1 MTYPFERGIQLAK
14 NNKNNKKIESIQK
27 KLENGE
33 LTKNEDALFINN
45 PDYFL
50 TFSDLEI
57 SDGIDIIE
65 NIMVLS
71 NNYISF
77 NRQNE
82 TEPLTDV
89 ELMEITEEYKENN
102 SIEGGYICQSFDK
115 IDFIV
120 NSYNDITVI
129 TVISNDL
136 EIHDFY
142 NDLKVVNSWKGFS
155 NAKLNLGQII
165 LLNHAFSPKLLIQLY
180 KVATK
185 QKAKFF
191 ESLHLPAHINYISNN
206 EDFLVIASNL
216 PEETLD
222 QDYIMEIGLDITNME
237 YEDDEID
244 LNEFIER
251 IEDAV
256 VISCEDA
263 LKKINLSAGILDYL
277 VSEGIQIG
285 DMIEVGMSL
294 LENVEETDEL
304 KDKLEKQLLK
314 SISDKNI
321 TALLMGAI
329 RMEEDFKKGRV
340 REINLSEKLI
350 HFYPDELIGATI
362 ANQIAGTK
370 GLLNFRRYSENKPGI
385 LYGLGP
391 ILSNAFAGLIAACM
405 TKILEE

>member
-1 MTYPFERGIQLAK
+1 MAK
-14 NNKNNKKIESIQK
+14 KNKNIKEIKSIK
-27 KLENGE
+27 SKLANGE
-33 LTKNEDALFINN
+33 LIKNEDALYINN

-50 TFSDLEI
+50 TFSDLEV

-71 NNYISF
+71 DDYISF
-77 NRQNE
+77 NRENE
-82 TEPLTDV
+82 DDALTDV
-89 ELMEITEEYKENN
+89 ELMEITEEYKEEKA
-102 SIEGGYICQSFDK
+102 IEGGYICQSFDK
-115 IDFIV
+115 IDYIT
-120 NSYNDITVI
+120 NTYDDITVI

-136 EIHDFY
+136 EVQDFY
-142 NDLKVVNSWKGFS
+142 NELKVVNSWKGFS

-165 LLNHAFSPKLLIQLY
+165 LLDHAFSPKLLIQLY
-180 KVATK
+180 KIATK

-191 ESLHLPAHINYISNN
+191 ESLHLPSHINNISNN
-206 EDFLVIASNL
+206 EDFLVIGSNL

-244 LNEFIER
+244 LDEFIER

-256 VISCEDA
+256 IISCEDA
-263 LKKINLSAGILDYL
+263 LEKINLNTGILDYL

-285 DMIEVGMSL
+285 ELIEVGMSL
-294 LENVEETDEL
+294 LENMEPTDEL
-304 KDKLEKQLLK
+304 KDKLEKQLLE
-314 SISDKNI
+314 SISDRNI
-321 TALLMGAI
+321 NALIIGAI

-340 REINLSEKLI
+340 REINLNEKLV
-350 HFYPDELIGATI
+350 HFYPDALIGATI

-370 GLLNFRRYSENKPGI
+370 GVLNFRRYSENKPGI

-391 ILSNAFAGLIAACM
+391 ILSNAFAGLIGGCM
-405 TKILEE
+405 TKILE

>member
-1 MTYPFERGIQLAK
+1 MAK
-14 NNKNNKKIESIQK
+14 KNKNIKEIKSIKNKLI
-27 KLENGE
+27 NCE
-33 LTKNEDALFINN
+33 LIKNEDALYINN

-71 NNYISF
+71 ENYISF
-77 NRQNE
+77 NRKNDE
-82 TEPLTDV
+82 ALSDV
-89 ELMEITEEYKENN
+89 ELMEITEEYKEKN
-102 SIEGGYICQSFDK
+102 SIEGGYISQSFDK
-115 IDFIV
+115 IDYII
-120 NSYNDITVI
+120 NSYDDITVI

-136 EIHDFY
+136 QIQEFY
-142 NDLKVVNSWKGFS
+142 NDLKVLNSWKGFE
-155 NAKLNLGQII
+155 NAKVDFGQII
-165 LLNHAFSPKLLIQLY
+165 ILNHAFSPKLLIQLY
-180 KVATK
+180 KIATK

-191 ESLHLPAHINYISNN
+191 ESLHLPIHINNILNN
-206 EDFLVIASNL
+206 KDFLVVASNL

-222 QDYIMEIGLDITNME
+222 QEYIMEIGLDITNME
-237 YEDDEID
+237 YEDDDINLD
-244 LNEFIER
+244 EFIQR

-263 LKKINLSAGILDYL
+263 LEKIDLNTGILDYL

-285 DMIEVGMSL
+285 DLIEVGMSL
-294 LENVEETDEL
+294 LENMGPTDEL

-314 SISDKNI
+314 SISDRNI
-321 TALLMGAI
+321 NALLIAAI
-329 RMEEDFKKGRV
+329 RIEEDFQKGRV
-340 REINLSEKLI
+340 REINLNEKLI

-370 GLLNFRRYSENKPGI
+370 ALLNFKRYSKEKPGI

-391 ILSNAFAGLIAACM
+391 ILSNTFAGLIAGCM

>member
-1 MTYPFERGIQLAK
+1 MSK
-14 NNKNNKKIESIQK
+14 KNKNPKGIGSIQN
-27 KLENGE
+27 KLVNGE
-33 LTKNEDALFINN
+33 LIKNEDSLYINN
-45 PDYFL
+45 PNYLL

-71 NNYISF
+71 NDYINF
-77 NRQNE
+77 NRINE
-82 TEPLTDV
+82 EDELTDI
-89 ELMEITEEYKENN
+89 ELMEITEDYKEKNE
-102 SIEGGYICQSFDK
+102 IEGGYICQSFDK
-115 IDFIV
+115 IEYLI
-120 NSYNDITVI
+120 NSYDDITVI

-136 EIHDFY
+136 EVQDFHD
-142 NDLKVVNSWKGFS
+142 DLKVVNSWKGFE
-155 NAKLNLGQII
+155 NAKLNFGQII

-180 KVATK
+180 KIATK

-191 ESLHLPAHINYISNN
+191 ESLHLPAHINHILNN

-237 YEDDEID
+237 YEDEDID
-244 LNEFIER
+244 LNEFTQR

-263 LKKINLSAGILDYL
+263 LEKINLNMGILDYL
-277 VSEGIQIG
+277 VSEGILIG
-285 DMIEVGMSL
+285 DMVEVGMSL
-294 LENVEETDEL
+294 LENMEPTEEL
-304 KDKLEKQLLK
+304 KDNLKKQLLK
-314 SISDKNI
+314 SMSDKNI
-321 TALLMGAI
+321 NALIMGAI
-329 RMEEDFKKGRV
+329 RMEEDFQKGRV
-340 REINLSEKLI
+340 REINLNEKPI
-350 HFYPDELIGATI
+350 HFYPDELIGASI

-370 GLLNFRRYSENKPGI
+370 ALLNFRRYSKNKPGI

-391 ILSNAFAGLIAACM
+391 ILSNTFAGLIAGSM

>member
-1 MTYPFERGIQLAK
+1 MAK
-14 NNKNNKKIESIQK
+14 KNKNIKEIKSIK
-27 KLENGE
+27 SKLANGE
-33 LTKNEDALFINN
+33 LIKNEDALYINN

-50 TFSDLEI
+50 TFSDLEV

-71 NNYISF
+71 DDYISF
-77 NRQNE
+77 NRENE
-82 TEPLTDV
+82 DDALTDV
-89 ELMEITEEYKENN
+89 ELMEITEEYKEEKA
-102 SIEGGYICQSFDK
+102 IEGGYICQSFDK
-115 IDFIV
+115 IDYII
-120 NSYNDITVI
+120 NNNDDITVI

-136 EIHDFY
+136 EVQDFY
-142 NDLKVVNSWKGFS
+142 NELKVVNSWKGFS

-165 LLNHAFSPKLLIQLY
+165 LLDHAFSPKLLIQLY
-180 KVATK
+180 KIATK

-191 ESLHLPAHINYISNN
+191 ESLHLPSHINNISNN
-206 EDFLVIASNL
+206 EDFLVIGSNL

-244 LNEFIER
+244 LDEFIER

-256 VISCEDA
+256 IISCEDA
-263 LKKINLSAGILDYL
+263 LEKINLNTGILDYL

-285 DMIEVGMSL
+285 ELIEVGMSL
-294 LENVEETDEL
+294 LENMEPTDEL
-304 KDKLEKQLLK
+304 KDKLEKQLLE
-314 SISDKNI
+314 SISDRNI
-321 TALLMGAI
+321 NALIIGAI

-340 REINLSEKLI
+340 REINLNEKLV
-350 HFYPDELIGATI
+350 HFYPDALIGATI

-370 GLLNFRRYSENKPGI
+370 GVLNFRRYSENKPGI

-391 ILSNAFAGLIAACM
+391 ILSNAFAGLIGGCM
-405 TKILEE
+405 TKILE

>member
-1 MTYPFERGIQLAK
+1 MSK
-14 NNKNNKKIESIQK
+14 KSKSKKNNKKIQSIK
-27 KLENGE
+27 NKLANGE
-33 LTKNEDALFINN
+33 LIKNEDALYINN

-71 NNYISF
+71 DNYISF
-77 NRQNE
+77 NRENE
-82 TEPLTDV
+82 DEPLNDV

-102 SIEGGYICQSFDK
+102 DIDGGYIAQSFDK
-115 IDFIV
+115 IDFIS
-120 NSYNDITVI
+120 NTYEDITVI

-136 EIHDFY
+136 EVQDFY
-142 NDLKVVNSWKGFS
+142 NDLKVLNSWKGFE
-155 NAKLNLGQII
+155 NAKVDFGQII

-191 ESLHLPAHINYISNN
+191 ESLHLPAHINHILN
-206 EDFLVIASNL
+206 
-216 PEETLD
+216 
-222 QDYIMEIGLDITNME
+222 NME
-237 YEDDEID
+237 YEDDDID
-244 LNEFIER
+244 LDEFIER

-263 LKKINLSAGILDYL
+263 LEKINLNIGILDYL
-277 VSEGIQIG
+277 VSKGIQIG

-294 LENVEETDEL
+294 LENIEESEEL
-304 KDKLEKQLLK
+304 KERFEKQLLK
-314 SISDKNI
+314 SISDNNI
-321 TALLMGAI
+321 NALLISAI
-329 RMEEDFKKGRV
+329 GLEEDLQKGRV
-340 REINLSEKLI
+340 REINLNEKLV

-370 GLLNFRRYSENKPGI
+370 ALLNFRRYSKEKPGI

-391 ILSNAFAGLIAACM
+391 ILSNTFAGLIAGCM

>member
-1 MTYPFERGIQLAK
+1 MAK
-14 NNKNNKKIESIQK
+14 KNKNIKEIKSIK
-27 KLENGE
+27 SKLANGE
-33 LTKNEDALFINN
+33 LIKNEDALYINN

-50 TFSDLEI
+50 TFSDLEV

-71 NNYISF
+71 DDYISF
-77 NRQNE
+77 HRENE
-82 TEPLTDV
+82 DDALTDV
-89 ELMEITEEYKENN
+89 ELMEITEEYKEEKA
-102 SIEGGYICQSFDK
+102 IEGGYICQSFDK
-115 IDFIV
+115 IDYIT
-120 NSYNDITVI
+120 NTYDDITVI

-136 EIHDFY
+136 EVQDFY
-142 NDLKVVNSWKGFS
+142 NELKVVNSWKGFS

-165 LLNHAFSPKLLIQLY
+165 LLDHAFSPKLLIQLY
-180 KVATK
+180 KIATK

-191 ESLHLPAHINYISNN
+191 ESLHLPSHINNISNN
-206 EDFLVIASNL
+206 EDFLVIGTNL

-244 LNEFIER
+244 LDEFIER

-256 VISCEDA
+256 IISCEDA
-263 LKKINLSAGILDYL
+263 LEKINLNTGILDYL

-285 DMIEVGMSL
+285 ELIEVGMSL
-294 LENVEETDEL
+294 LENMEPTDEL
-304 KDKLEKQLLK
+304 KDKLEKQLLE
-314 SISDKNI
+314 SISDRNI
-321 TALLMGAI
+321 NALIIGAI

-340 REINLSEKLI
+340 REINLNEKLV
-350 HFYPDELIGATI
+350 HFYPDALIGATI

-370 GLLNFRRYSENKPGI
+370 GVLNFRRYSENKPGV

-391 ILSNAFAGLIAACM
+391 ILSNAFAGLIGGCM
-405 TKILEE
+405 TKILE

>member
-1 MTYPFERGIQLAK
+1 MSKKNK
-14 NNKNNKKIESIQK
+14 NNKNIKEIESIK
-27 KLENGE
+27 NKLVNGE
-33 LTKNEDALFINN
+33 LIKNEDALYINN

-71 NNYISF
+71 DNYISF
-77 NRQNE
+77 NRENE
-82 TEPLTDV
+82 DEPLNDV
-89 ELMEITEEYKENN
+89 ELMEITEEYKEKND
-102 SIEGGYICQSFDK
+102 IDGGYIAQSFDK
-115 IDFIV
+115 IDFIT
-120 NSYNDITVI
+120 NDYDDITVI

-136 EIHDFY
+136 EVQEFY

-155 NAKLNLGQII
+155 HAKIDFGQII
-165 LLNHAFSPKLLIQLY
+165 ILNHAFSPKLLIQLY

-191 ESLHLPAHINYISNN
+191 ESLHLPLHINNILNN
-206 EDFLVIASNL
+206 NDFLAIASNL

-244 LNEFIER
+244 LDEFIER

-263 LKKINLSAGILDYL
+263 LKKIKLDIGILDYL
-277 VSEGIQIG
+277 VSEGILIG
-285 DMIEVGMSL
+285 DLIEAGMSL
-294 LENVEETDEL
+294 LENIEETDEL
-304 KDKLEKQLLK
+304 KESLEKQLLK

-321 TALLMGAI
+321 TALLIASIG
-329 RMEEDFKKGRV
+329 MEEDFKKGRV
-340 REINLSEKLI
+340 REINLNEKLI
-350 HFYPDELIGATI
+350 HFYPDELIGAAI

-370 GLLNFRRYSENKPGI
+370 ALLNFRRYSKEKPGV

-391 ILSNAFAGLIAACM
+391 ILSNTFAGLIAGCM

>member
-1 MTYPFERGIQLAK
+1 MAK
-14 NNKNNKKIESIQK
+14 KNKNIKEIKSIK
-27 KLENGE
+27 SKLVNGE
-33 LTKNEDALFINN
+33 LIKNEDALYINN

-71 NNYISF
+71 DNYISF
-77 NRQNE
+77 NRENE
-82 TEPLTDV
+82 GTLTDV
-89 ELMEITEEYKENN
+89 ELMEITEEYKEKNA
-102 SIEGGYICQSFDK
+102 IEGGYISQSFDK
-115 IDFIV
+115 IDYII
-120 NSYNDITVI
+120 NSYDDITVI

-136 EIHDFY
+136 QIQEFY
-142 NDLKVVNSWKGFS
+142 NDLKVLNSWKGFE
-155 NAKLNLGQII
+155 NAKVDFGQII
-165 LLNHAFSPKLLIQLY
+165 ILNHAFSPKLLIQLY
-180 KVATK
+180 KIATK

-191 ESLHLPAHINYISNN
+191 ESLHLPIHINNILNN
-206 EDFLVIASNL
+206 KDFLVVASNL

-222 QDYIMEIGLDITNME
+222 QEYIMEIGLDITNME
-237 YEDDEID
+237 YEDDDINLD
-244 LNEFIER
+244 EFIQR

-263 LKKINLSAGILDYL
+263 LEKIDLNTGILDYL

-285 DMIEVGMSL
+285 DLIEVGMSL
-294 LENVEETDEL
+294 LENMGPTDEL
-304 KDKLEKQLLK
+304 KEKIEKQLLK
-314 SISDKNI
+314 SISDRNI
-321 TALLMGAI
+321 NALLIAAI
-329 RMEEDFKKGRV
+329 RIEEDFQKGRV
-340 REINLSEKLI
+340 REINLNEKLI

-370 GLLNFRRYSENKPGI
+370 ALLNFKRYSKEKPGI

-391 ILSNAFAGLIAACM
+391 ILSNTFAGLIAGCM

>member
-1 MTYPFERGIQLAK
+1 MSKKTK
-14 NNKNNKKIESIQK
+14 NNKNIKEIESIK
-27 KLENGE
+27 RKLVNGE
-33 LTKNEDALFINN
+33 LIKNEDALYINN

-71 NNYISF
+71 DDYISF
-77 NRQNE
+77 NRENDE
-82 TEPLTDV
+82 EPLNDV
-89 ELMEITEEYKENN
+89 ELMEIAEEYKEKND
-102 SIEGGYICQSFDK
+102 IDGGYICQSFDK
-115 IDFIV
+115 MDYIINTYD
-120 NSYNDITVI
+120 DITVI
-129 TVISNDL
+129 TAISNDL
-136 EIHDFY
+136 EVQEFY

-155 NAKLNLGQII
+155 NAKVDFGQII
-165 LLNHAFSPKLLIQLY
+165 ILNHAFSPKLLIQLY

-191 ESLHLPAHINYISNN
+191 ESLHLPIHINNILNN
-206 EDFLVIASNL
+206 NDFLVVASNL

-222 QDYIMEIGLDITNME
+222 QDYIMDIGLDITNME

-244 LNEFIER
+244 LYEFIER

-263 LKKINLSAGILDYL
+263 MEKINLNIGILDYL

-285 DMIEVGMSL
+285 ELIEVGMSL
-294 LENVEETDEL
+294 LENIETTDEL
-304 KDKLEKQLLK
+304 KERLEKQLLK
-314 SISDKNI
+314 SISDRNI
-321 TALLMGAI
+321 NALLISAI
-329 RMEEDFKKGRV
+329 RLEEDLQKGRV
-340 REINLSEKLI
+340 REINLNEKLI
-350 HFYPDELIGATI
+350 HFYPDELIGAAI

-370 GLLNFRRYSENKPGI
+370 ALLNFRRYSKEKPGI

-391 ILSNAFAGLIAACM
+391 ILSNAFAGLIAGCM

>member
-1 MTYPFERGIQLAK
+1 MSK
-14 NNKNNKKIESIQK
+14 KNKNPKGIGSIQN
-27 KLENGE
+27 KLVNGE
-33 LTKNEDALFINN
+33 LIKNEDSLYINN
-45 PDYFL
+45 PNYLL

-71 NNYISF
+71 NDYINF
-77 NRQNE
+77 NRINE
-82 TEPLTDV
+82 EDELTDI
-89 ELMEITEEYKENN
+89 ELMEITEDYKEKNE
-102 SIEGGYICQSFDK
+102 IEGGYICQSFDK
-115 IDFIV
+115 IEYLI
-120 NSYNDITVI
+120 NSYDDITVI

-136 EIHDFY
+136 EVQDFHD
-142 NDLKVVNSWKGFS
+142 DLKVVNSWKGFE
-155 NAKLNLGQII
+155 NAKLNFGQVI

-180 KVATK
+180 KIATK

-191 ESLHLPAHINYISNN
+191 ESLHLPAHINHILNN

-237 YEDDEID
+237 YEDEDID
-244 LNEFIER
+244 LNEFTQR

-263 LKKINLSAGILDYL
+263 LEKINLNMGILDYL
-277 VSEGIQIG
+277 VSEGILIG
-285 DMIEVGMSL
+285 DMVEVGMSL
-294 LENVEETDEL
+294 LENMEPTEEL
-304 KDKLEKQLLK
+304 KDNLKKQLLK
-314 SISDKNI
+314 SMSDKNI
-321 TALLMGAI
+321 NALIMGAI
-329 RMEEDFKKGRV
+329 RMEEDFQKGRV
-340 REINLSEKLI
+340 REINLNEKPI
-350 HFYPDELIGATI
+350 HFYPDELIGASI

-370 GLLNFRRYSENKPGI
+370 ALLNFRRYSKNKPGI

-391 ILSNAFAGLIAACM
+391 VLSNTFAGLIAGSM

>member
-1 MTYPFERGIQLAK
+1 MSKKTK
-14 NNKNNKKIESIQK
+14 NNKNIKGMESIK
-27 KLENGE
+27 NKLVNGE
-33 LTKNEDALFINN
+33 LIKNEDALYINN

-71 NNYISF
+71 DDYISF
-77 NRQNE
+77 NRENDE
-82 TEPLTDV
+82 EPLNDV
-89 ELMEITEEYKENN
+89 ELMEITEEYKEKNG
-102 SIEGGYICQSFDK
+102 IDGGYIAQSLDK
-115 IDFIV
+115 IDYII
-120 NSYNDITVI
+120 NTYDDITVI

-136 EIHDFY
+136 EVQEFY

-155 NAKLNLGQII
+155 NAKVDFGQII
-165 LLNHAFSPKLLIQLY
+165 ILNHAFSPKLLIQLY

-191 ESLHLPAHINYISNN
+191 ESLQLPIHINNILNN
-206 EDFLVIASNL
+206 NDFLVIASNL
-216 PEETLD
+216 PEETFD

-244 LNEFIER
+244 LDEFIER

-263 LKKINLSAGILDYL
+263 LEKINLNIGILDYL
-277 VSEGIQIG
+277 VSKGILIG
-285 DMIEVGMSL
+285 EMIEVGMSL
-294 LENVEETDEL
+294 LENIEATDEL

-314 SISDKNI
+314 SVSDRNI
-321 TALLMGAI
+321 NALLISAI
-329 RMEEDFKKGRV
+329 RLEEDLQKGRV
-340 REINLSEKLI
+340 REINLNEKLI
-350 HFYPDELIGATI
+350 HFYPDELIGAAI

-370 GLLNFRRYSENKPGI
+370 AVLNFRRYSKEKPGI

-391 ILSNAFAGLIAACM
+391 ILSNAFAGLIAGCM

>member
-1 MTYPFERGIQLAK
+1 MSKKTK
-14 NNKNNKKIESIQK
+14 NNKNIKEIESIK
-27 KLENGE
+27 SKLVNGE
-33 LTKNEDALFINN
+33 LIKNEDALYINN

-65 NIMVLS
+65 NIMIIS
-71 NNYISF
+71 DNYISF
-77 NRQNE
+77 NRENDD
-82 TEPLTDV
+82 EPLNDV
-89 ELMEITEEYKENN
+89 ELMEITEEYKEKND
-102 SIEGGYICQSFDK
+102 IDGGYICQSFDK
-115 IDFIV
+115 MDYIINTYD
-120 NSYNDITVI
+120 DITVI
-129 TVISNDL
+129 TAISNDL
-136 EIHDFY
+136 EVQEFY

-155 NAKLNLGQII
+155 NAKIDFGHII
-165 LLNHAFSPKLLIQLY
+165 ILNHAFSPKLLIQLY

-191 ESLHLPAHINYISNN
+191 ESLHLPIHINNILNN
-206 EDFLVIASNL
+206 KDFLVIASNL

-222 QDYIMEIGLDITNME
+222 QDYIMDIGLDITNME

-244 LNEFIER
+244 LDEFIER

-263 LKKINLSAGILDYL
+263 LEKINLNIGILDYL
-277 VSEGIQIG
+277 VSEGILIG
-285 DMIEVGMSL
+285 DLIEAGMSL
-294 LENVEETDEL
+294 LENMEPTDEL

-314 SISDKNI
+314 SISDTNI
-321 TALLMGAI
+321 NALLISAI
-329 RMEEDFKKGRV
+329 RLEEDLQKGRV
-340 REINLSEKLI
+340 REINLNEKLI
-350 HFYPDELIGATI
+350 HFYPDELIGAAI

-370 GLLNFRRYSENKPGI
+370 AVLNFRRYSKEKPGI

-391 ILSNAFAGLIAACM
+391 ILSNAFAGLIAGCM

>member
-1 MTYPFERGIQLAK
+1 MAK
-14 NNKNNKKIESIQK
+14 KNKNIKEIKSIK
-27 KLENGE
+27 SKLANGE
-33 LTKNEDALFINN
+33 LIKNEDALYINN

-50 TFSDLEI
+50 TFSDLEV

-71 NNYISF
+71 DDYISF
-77 NRQNE
+77 NRENE
-82 TEPLTDV
+82 DESLTDV
-89 ELMEITEEYKENN
+89 ELMEITEEYKEEK

-115 IDFIV
+115 IDYIT
-120 NSYNDITVI
+120 NTYDDITVI

-136 EIHDFY
+136 EVQDFY
-142 NDLKVVNSWKGFS
+142 NELKVVNSWKGFS

-165 LLNHAFSPKLLIQLY
+165 LLDHAFSPKLLIQLY
-180 KVATK
+180 KIATK

-191 ESLHLPAHINYISNN
+191 ESLHLPAHINNITNN
-206 EDFLVIASNL
+206 EDFLVIGSNL

-244 LNEFIER
+244 LEEFIER

-256 VISCEDA
+256 IISCEDA
-263 LKKINLSAGILDYL
+263 LEKINLNTGILDYL

-285 DMIEVGMSL
+285 ELIEVGMSL
-294 LENVEETDEL
+294 LENMEPTDEL
-304 KDKLEKQLLK
+304 KEKLEKQLLE
-314 SISDKNI
+314 SISDRNI
-321 TALLMGAI
+321 NALIFGAI
-329 RMEEDFKKGRV
+329 RMEEDFKKGRI
-340 REINLSEKLI
+340 REINLNEKLV
-350 HFYPDELIGATI
+350 HFYPDALIGATI

-370 GLLNFRRYSENKPGI
+370 GVLNFRRYSENKPGI

-391 ILSNAFAGLIAACM
+391 ILSNAFAGLIGGCM
-405 TKILEE
+405 TKILE

>member
-1 MTYPFERGIQLAK
+1 M
-14 NNKNNKKIESIQK
+14 
-27 KLENGE
+27 
-33 LTKNEDALFINN
+33 
-45 PDYFL
+45 
-50 TFSDLEI
+50 EI

-71 NNYISF
+71 NNYIDF
-77 NRQNE
+77 NRASEDE
-82 TEPLTDV
+82 TLTDV
-89 ELMEITEEYKENN
+89 ELMEITEEYKEKND
-102 SIEGGYICQSFDK
+102 IDGGYICQSFDK
-115 IDFIV
+115 ISHII
-120 NSYNDITVI
+120 NSYDDITVI

-136 EIHDFY
+136 EVQDFY
-142 NDLKVVNSWKGFS
+142 NGLKVVNSWKGFD
-155 NAKLNLGQII
+155 NAKIDFGHII

-180 KVATK
+180 KIATK

-191 ESLHLPAHINYISNN
+191 ESLHLPIHINNILNN
-206 EDFLVIASNL
+206 KDFLVIASNL

-244 LNEFIER
+244 LDEFIQR

-256 VISCEDA
+256 TISSEDA
-263 LKKINLSAGILDYL
+263 LEKIGLNVGILDYL
-277 VSEGIQIG
+277 VSKGILIG
-285 DMIEVGMSL
+285 DLIEVGISL
-294 LENVEETDEL
+294 LENMEATDEL

-314 SISDKNI
+314 SMKDKNI
-321 TALLMGAI
+321 NALLIGAI
-329 RMEEDFKKGRV
+329 RMEEDFRKGRV
-340 REINLSEKLI
+340 REINLNEKLI

-370 GLLNFRRYSENKPGI
+370 AVLNFRRYSKEKPGI

-391 ILSNAFAGLIAACM
+391 ILSNTFAGLIAGSM

>member
-1 MTYPFERGIQLAK
+1 MSK
-14 NNKNNKKIESIQK
+14 KNKNPKGIESIQN
-27 KLENGE
+27 KLVNGE
-33 LTKNEDALFINN
+33 LIKNEDSLYINN
-45 PDYFL
+45 PDYLL

-71 NNYISF
+71 NDYINF
-77 NRQNE
+77 NRINE
-82 TEPLTDV
+82 EDELTDI
-89 ELMEITEEYKENN
+89 ELMEITEDYKEKNE
-102 SIEGGYICQSFDK
+102 IEGGYICQSFDK
-115 IDFIV
+115 IEYLI
-120 NSYNDITVI
+120 NSYDDITVI

-136 EIHDFY
+136 EVQDFHD
-142 NDLKVVNSWKGFS
+142 DLKVVNSWKGFE
-155 NAKLNLGQII
+155 NAKLNFGQII

-180 KVATK
+180 KIATK

-191 ESLHLPAHINYISNN
+191 ESLHLPAHINHILNN

-244 LNEFIER
+244 LNEFTQR

-263 LKKINLSAGILDYL
+263 LEEINLNMGILDYL
-277 VSEGIQIG
+277 VSEGILIG
-285 DMIEVGMSL
+285 DMVEVGMSL
-294 LENVEETDEL
+294 LENMEPTEEL
-304 KDKLEKQLLK
+304 KDNLKKQLLK
-314 SISDKNI
+314 SMSDKNI
-321 TALLMGAI
+321 NALIMGAI
-329 RMEEDFKKGRV
+329 RMEEDFQKGRV
-340 REINLSEKLI
+340 REINLNEKPI
-350 HFYPDELIGATI
+350 HFYPDELIGASI

-370 GLLNFRRYSENKPGI
+370 ALLNFRRYSKNKPGI

-391 ILSNAFAGLIAACM
+391 ILSNIFAGLIAGSM

>member
-1 MTYPFERGIQLAK
+1 MSK
-14 NNKNNKKIESIQK
+14 KNKNPKGIESIQN
-27 KLENGE
+27 KLVNGE
-33 LTKNEDALFINN
+33 LIKNEDSLYINN
-45 PDYFL
+45 PDYLL

-71 NNYISF
+71 NDYINF
-77 NRQNE
+77 NRINE
-82 TEPLTDV
+82 EDELTDI
-89 ELMEITEEYKENN
+89 ELMEITEDYKEKNE
-102 SIEGGYICQSFDK
+102 IEGGYICQSFDK
-115 IDFIV
+115 IEYLI
-120 NSYNDITVI
+120 NSYDDITVI

-136 EIHDFY
+136 EVQDFHD
-142 NDLKVVNSWKGFS
+142 DLKVVNSWKGFE
-155 NAKLNLGQII
+155 NAKLNFGQII

-180 KVATK
+180 KIATK

-191 ESLHLPAHINYISNN
+191 ESLHLPAHINHILNN

-237 YEDDEID
+237 YEDEDID
-244 LNEFIER
+244 LNEFTQR

-263 LKKINLSAGILDYL
+263 LEEINLNMGILDYL
-277 VSEGIQIG
+277 VSEGILIG
-285 DMIEVGMSL
+285 DMVEVGMSL
-294 LENVEETDEL
+294 LENMEPTEEL
-304 KDKLEKQLLK
+304 KDNLKKQLLK
-314 SISDKNI
+314 SMSDKNI
-321 TALLMGAI
+321 NALIMGAI
-329 RMEEDFKKGRV
+329 RMEEDFQKGRV
-340 REINLSEKLI
+340 REINLNEKPI
-350 HFYPDELIGATI
+350 HFYPDELIGASI

-370 GLLNFRRYSENKPGI
+370 ALLNFRRYSKNKPGI

-391 ILSNAFAGLIAACM
+391 ILSNTFAGLIAGSM

>member
-1 MTYPFERGIQLAK
+1 MAK
-14 NNKNNKKIESIQK
+14 KNKNFKEIKSIK
-27 KLENGE
+27 SKLVNGE
-33 LTKNEDALFINN
+33 LIKNEDALYINN

-71 NNYISF
+71 DNYISF
-77 NRQNE
+77 NRENE
-82 TEPLTDV
+82 GTLTDV
-89 ELMEITEEYKENN
+89 ESMEITEEYKEKNA
-102 SIEGGYICQSFDK
+102 IEGGYISQSFDK
-115 IDFIV
+115 IDYII
-120 NSYNDITVI
+120 NSYDDITVI

-136 EIHDFY
+136 QIQEFY
-142 NDLKVVNSWKGFS
+142 NDLKVLNSWKGFE
-155 NAKLNLGQII
+155 NAKVDFGQII
-165 LLNHAFSPKLLIQLY
+165 ILNHAFSPKLLIQLY
-180 KVATK
+180 KIATK

-191 ESLHLPAHINYISNN
+191 ESLHLPIHINNILNN
-206 EDFLVIASNL
+206 KDFLVVASNL

-222 QDYIMEIGLDITNME
+222 QEYIMEIGLDITNME
-237 YEDDEID
+237 YEDDDINLD
-244 LNEFIER
+244 EFIQR

-263 LKKINLSAGILDYL
+263 LEKIDLNTGILDYL

-285 DMIEVGMSL
+285 DLIEVGMSL
-294 LENVEETDEL
+294 LENMGPTDEL

-314 SISDKNI
+314 SISDRNI
-321 TALLMGAI
+321 NALLIAAI
-329 RMEEDFKKGRV
+329 RIEEDFQKGRV
-340 REINLSEKLI
+340 REINLNEKLI

-370 GLLNFRRYSENKPGI
+370 ALLNFKRYSKEKPGI

-391 ILSNAFAGLIAACM
+391 ILSNTFAGLIAGCM

>member
-1 MTYPFERGIQLAK
+1 MAK
-14 NNKNNKKIESIQK
+14 KNKNIKEIKSIKNK
-27 KLENGE
+27 LVNGE
-33 LTKNEDALFINN
+33 LIKSEDALYINN

-71 NNYISF
+71 NNYIDF
-77 NRQNE
+77 NRASEDE
-82 TEPLTDV
+82 TLTDV
-89 ELMEITEEYKENN
+89 ELMEITEEYKEKND
-102 SIEGGYICQSFDK
+102 IDGGYICQSFDK
-115 IDFIV
+115 ISHII
-120 NSYNDITVI
+120 NSYDDITVI

-136 EIHDFY
+136 EVQDFY
-142 NDLKVVNSWKGFS
+142 NGLKVVNSWKGFD
-155 NAKLNLGQII
+155 NAKIDFGHII

-180 KVATK
+180 KIATK

-191 ESLHLPAHINYISNN
+191 ESLHLPIHINNILNN
-206 EDFLVIASNL
+206 KDFLVIASNL

-244 LNEFIER
+244 LDEFIQR

-256 VISCEDA
+256 TISSEDA
-263 LKKINLSAGILDYL
+263 LEKIGLNVGILDYL
-277 VSEGIQIG
+277 VSKGILIG
-285 DMIEVGMSL
+285 DLIEVGISL
-294 LENVEETDEL
+294 LENMEATDEL

-314 SISDKNI
+314 SMKDKNI
-321 TALLMGAI
+321 NALLIGAI
-329 RMEEDFKKGRV
+329 RMEEDFRKGRV
-340 REINLSEKLI
+340 REINLNEKLI

-370 GLLNFRRYSENKPGI
+370 AVLNFRRYSKEKPGI

-391 ILSNAFAGLIAACM
+391 ILSNTFAGLIAGCM
-405 TKILEE
+405 TKILEDEN

>member
-1 MTYPFERGIQLAK
+1 MSK
-14 NNKNNKKIESIQK
+14 KNKNPKGIESIQN
-27 KLENGE
+27 KLVNGE
-33 LTKNEDALFINN
+33 LIKNEDSLYINN
-45 PDYFL
+45 PDYLL

-71 NNYISF
+71 NDYINF
-77 NRQNE
+77 NRINE
-82 TEPLTDV
+82 EDELTDI
-89 ELMEITEEYKENN
+89 ELMEITEDYKEKNE
-102 SIEGGYICQSFDK
+102 IEGGYICQSFDK
-115 IDFIV
+115 IEYLI
-120 NSYNDITVI
+120 NSYDDITVI

-136 EIHDFY
+136 EVQDFHD
-142 NDLKVVNSWKGFS
+142 DLKVVNSWKGFE
-155 NAKLNLGQII
+155 NAKLNFGQII

-180 KVATK
+180 KIATK

-191 ESLHLPAHINYISNN
+191 ESLHLPAHINHILNN

-244 LNEFIER
+244 LNEFTQR

-263 LKKINLSAGILDYL
+263 LEKINLNMGILDYL
-277 VSEGIQIG
+277 VSEGILIG
-285 DMIEVGMSL
+285 DMVEVGMSL
-294 LENVEETDEL
+294 LENMEPTEEL
-304 KDKLEKQLLK
+304 KDNLKKQLLK
-314 SISDKNI
+314 SMSDKNI
-321 TALLMGAI
+321 NALIMGAI
-329 RMEEDFKKGRV
+329 RMEEDFQKGRV
-340 REINLSEKLI
+340 REINLNEKPI
-350 HFYPDELIGATI
+350 HFYPDELIGASI

-370 GLLNFRRYSENKPGI
+370 ALLNFRRYSKNKPGI

-391 ILSNAFAGLIAACM
+391 ILSNIFAGLIAGSM

>member
-1 MTYPFERGIQLAK
+1 MAK
-14 NNKNNKKIESIQK
+14 KNKNKKEIAIIQK
-27 KLENGE
+27 E
-33 LTKNEDALFINN
+33 LTNGKLIKNEDALYINN

-65 NIMVLS
+65 NIMILS
-71 NNYISF
+71 NNYISLK
-77 NRQNE
+77 RQYEDE
-82 TEPLTDV
+82 TLTDV
-89 ELMEITEEYKENN
+89 ELMEITEEYKENE

-115 IDFIV
+115 IDYII
-120 NSYNDITVI
+120 NSYDDITVI

-136 EIHDFY
+136 EVQEFY
-142 NDLKVVNSWKGFS
+142 NGLKVVNSWKGFD
-155 NAKLNLGQII
+155 NAKLNFGQII

-180 KVATK
+180 KIATK

-191 ESLHLPAHINYISNN
+191 ESLHFPIHINNILNN
-206 EDFLVIASNL
+206 EDFLVISSNL

-237 YEDDEID
+237 YEDDDVD
-244 LNEFIER
+244 LAEFTQR

-256 VISCEDA
+256 IISCEDA
-263 LKKINLSAGILDYL
+263 LEKINLNIGILDYL
-277 VSEGIQIG
+277 VSEGILIG
-285 DMIEVGMSL
+285 DLIEVGMSL
-294 LENVEETDEL
+294 LENMEPTDEL
-304 KDKLEKQLLK
+304 KKKLETQILK
-314 SISDKNI
+314 SISDRNI
-321 TALLMGAI
+321 NALLIGAI
-329 RMEEDFKKGRV
+329 RMEEDFQKGRV
-340 REINLSEKLI
+340 REIDLKKKLI

-370 GLLNFRRYSENKPGI
+370 AVLNFRRYSKSKPGI

-391 ILSNAFAGLIAACM
+391 ILSNTFAGLIAGSM

>member
-1 MTYPFERGIQLAK
+1 MAK
-14 NNKNNKKIESIQK
+14 KNKNIKEIKSIKNK
-27 KLENGE
+27 LVNGE
-33 LTKNEDALFINN
+33 LIKNEDALYINN

-71 NNYISF
+71 NNYIDF
-77 NRQNE
+77 NRASEDE
-82 TEPLTDV
+82 TLTDV
-89 ELMEITEEYKENN
+89 ELMEITEEYKEKND
-102 SIEGGYICQSFDK
+102 IDGGYICQSFDK
-115 IDFIV
+115 ISHII
-120 NSYNDITVI
+120 NSYDDITVI

-136 EIHDFY
+136 EVQDFY
-142 NDLKVVNSWKGFS
+142 NGLKVVNSWKGFD
-155 NAKLNLGQII
+155 NAKIDFGHII

-180 KVATK
+180 KIATK

-191 ESLHLPAHINYISNN
+191 ESLHLPIHINNILNN
-206 EDFLVIASNL
+206 KDFLVIASNL

-237 YEDDEID
+237 YEDDDID
-244 LNEFIER
+244 LDEFIER

-256 VISCEDA
+256 IIGCEDA
-263 LKKINLSAGILDYL
+263 LEKINLNMGILDYL
-277 VSEGIQIG
+277 VSEGILIG
-285 DMIEVGMSL
+285 DLIEVGMSL
-294 LENVEETDEL
+294 LENAEPTDEL
-304 KDKLEKQLLK
+304 KESLEKQLLK
-314 SISDKNI
+314 SISDRNI
-321 TALLMGAI
+321 NALLMGAI
-329 RMEEDFKKGRV
+329 RMEEDFQKGRV
-340 REINLSEKLI
+340 REINLNEKLI

-370 GLLNFRRYSENKPGI
+370 ALLNFRRYSKEKPGI

-391 ILSNAFAGLIAACM
+391 VLSNTFAGLIAGCM

>member
-1 MTYPFERGIQLAK
+1 MAK
-14 NNKNNKKIESIQK
+14 KNKNKKEIASIKNK
-27 KLENGE
+27 LVNGE
-33 LTKNEDALFINN
+33 LIRNEDALYINN

-65 NIMVLS
+65 NIMILS
-71 NNYISF
+71 NNYINF

-82 TEPLTDV
+82 DDDLTDV

-102 SIEGGYICQSFDK
+102 AIEGGYICQRFDK
-115 IDFIV
+115 EEHII
-120 NSYNDITVI
+120 NSYDDI

-136 EIHDFY
+136 EVQDFY
-142 NDLKVVNSWKGFS
+142 NDLKVVNSWKGFE
-155 NAKLNLGQII
+155 NAKLNFGQII

-180 KVATK
+180 KIATK
-185 QKAKFF
+185 QKARFF
-191 ESLHLPAHINYISNN
+191 ESLHFPIHINNILNN

-237 YEDDEID
+237 YEDDEVD
-244 LNEFIER
+244 LKEFTQR

-263 LKKINLSAGILDYL
+263 LEKINLSIGILDYL
-277 VSEGIQIG
+277 VSEGILIK
-285 DMIEVGMSL
+285 DVIEVGMSL
-294 LENVEETDEL
+294 LEGIEESDEL
-304 KDKLEKQLLK
+304 KEKLEKQLLK
-314 SISDKNI
+314 SVKDKNI
-321 TALLMGAI
+321 NALLIGAI
-329 RMEEDFKKGRV
+329 RMEEDFNKGRV
-340 REINLSEKLI
+340 REINLNEKLV
-350 HFYPDELIGATI
+350 HFYPDQLIGATI

-370 GLLNFRRYSENKPGI
+370 ALLNFRRYSQSKPGI

-391 ILSNAFAGLIAACM
+391 ILSNAFAGLIAGCM
-405 TKILEE
+405 TKILDE

>member
-1 MTYPFERGIQLAK
+1 MSK
-14 NNKNNKKIESIQK
+14 KNKNPKGIESIQN
-27 KLENGE
+27 KLVNGE
-33 LTKNEDALFINN
+33 LIKNEDSLYINN
-45 PDYFL
+45 PNYLL

-71 NNYISF
+71 NDYINF
-77 NRQNE
+77 NRINE
-82 TEPLTDV
+82 EDELTDI
-89 ELMEITEEYKENN
+89 ELMEITEDYKEKNE
-102 SIEGGYICQSFDK
+102 IEGGYICQSFDK
-115 IDFIV
+115 IEYLI
-120 NSYNDITVI
+120 NSYDDITVI

-136 EIHDFY
+136 EVQDFHD
-142 NDLKVVNSWKGFS
+142 DLKVVNSWKGFE
-155 NAKLNLGQII
+155 NAKLNFGQII

-180 KVATK
+180 KIATK

-191 ESLHLPAHINYISNN
+191 ESLHLPAHINHILNN

-244 LNEFIER
+244 LNGFTQR

-263 LKKINLSAGILDYL
+263 LEKINLNMGILDYL
-277 VSEGIQIG
+277 VSEGILIG
-285 DMIEVGMSL
+285 DMVEVGMSL
-294 LENVEETDEL
+294 LENMEPTEEL
-304 KDKLEKQLLK
+304 KDNLKKQLLK
-314 SISDKNI
+314 SMSDKNI
-321 TALLMGAI
+321 NALIMGAI
-329 RMEEDFKKGRV
+329 RMEEDFQKGRV
-340 REINLSEKLI
+340 REINLNEKPV
-350 HFYPDELIGATI
+350 HFYPDELIGAII

-370 GLLNFRRYSENKPGI
+370 ALLNFRRYSKNKPGI

-391 ILSNAFAGLIAACM
+391 ILSN
-405 TKILEE
+405 ILMKYL

>member
-1 MTYPFERGIQLAK
+1 MSK
-14 NNKNNKKIESIQK
+14 KNKNNKKIASIINQ
-27 KLENGE
+27 LLNGT
-33 LTKNEDALFINN
+33 LIKNEDALYINN

-50 TFSDLEI
+50 TFSDMEI

-82 TEPLTDV
+82 DEALTDV
-89 ELMEITEEYKENN
+89 ELMEITEEYKETE

-115 IDFIV
+115 IEYITNTYD
-120 NSYNDITVI
+120 DITVI

-136 EIHDFY
+136 EVQDFY
-142 NDLKVVNSWKGFS
+142 NELKVVNSWKGFS
-155 NAKLNLGQII
+155 NAKLDFGQII

-180 KVATK
+180 KTATK

-191 ESLHLPAHINYISNN
+191 ESLHLPIHINNILNN

-244 LNEFIER
+244 LDEFSER

-256 VISCEDA
+256 TISCEDA
-263 LKKINLSAGILDYL
+263 LEKINLNMGVLDYL
-277 VSEGIQIG
+277 VSEAIQIG
-285 DMIEVGMSL
+285 DLVEVGMSL
-294 LENVEETDEL
+294 LENMDPTDEL
-304 KDKLEKQLLK
+304 KEKLKEQLFK
-314 SISDKNI
+314 SISDRNI
-321 TALLMGAI
+321 SALIIGAI
-329 RMEEDFKKGRV
+329 RMEEDFQKGRV
-340 REINLSEKLI
+340 REINLNEKLI

-370 GLLNFRRYSENKPGI
+370 ALLNFRRYSKNKPGI

-391 ILSNAFAGLIAACM
+391 ILSNTFAGLIAGCM

>member
-1 MTYPFERGIQLAK
+1 LAK
-14 NNKNNKKIESIQK
+14 KNKNIKEIKSIK
-27 KLENGE
+27 SKLANGE
-33 LTKNEDALFINN
+33 LIKNEDALYINN

-50 TFSDLEI
+50 TFSDLEV

-71 NNYISF
+71 DDYISF
-77 NRQNE
+77 NRENE
-82 TEPLTDV
+82 DDALTDV
-89 ELMEITEEYKENN
+89 ELMEITEEYKEEKA
-102 SIEGGYICQSFDK
+102 IEGGYICQSFDK
-115 IDFIV
+115 IDYII
-120 NSYNDITVI
+120 NNYDDITVI

-136 EIHDFY
+136 EVQDFY
-142 NDLKVVNSWKGFS
+142 NELKVVNSWKGFS

-165 LLNHAFSPKLLIQLY
+165 LLDHAFSPKLLIQLY
-180 KVATK
+180 KIATK

-191 ESLHLPAHINYISNN
+191 ESLHLPSHINNISNN
-206 EDFLVIASNL
+206 EDFLVIGSNL

-244 LNEFIER
+244 LDEFIER

-256 VISCEDA
+256 IISCEDA
-263 LKKINLSAGILDYL
+263 LEKINLNTGILDYL

-285 DMIEVGMSL
+285 ELIEVGMSL
-294 LENVEETDEL
+294 LENMEPTDEL
-304 KDKLEKQLLK
+304 KDKLEKQLLE
-314 SISDKNI
+314 SISDRNI
-321 TALLMGAI
+321 NALIIGAI

-340 REINLSEKLI
+340 REINLNEKLV
-350 HFYPDELIGATI
+350 HFYPDALIGATI

-370 GLLNFRRYSENKPGI
+370 GVLNFRRYSENKPGI

-391 ILSNAFAGLIAACM
+391 ILSNAFAGLIGGCM
-405 TKILEE
+405 TKILE

>member
-1 MTYPFERGIQLAK
+1 MAK
-14 NNKNNKKIESIQK
+14 KNKNIKEIKSIK
-27 KLENGE
+27 SKLVNGE
-33 LTKNEDALFINN
+33 LIKNEDALYINN

-71 NNYISF
+71 DNYISF
-77 NRQNE
+77 NRENE
-82 TEPLTDV
+82 GTLTDV
-89 ELMEITEEYKENN
+89 ELMEITEEYKEKNA
-102 SIEGGYICQSFDK
+102 IEGGYISQSFDK
-115 IDFIV
+115 IDYII
-120 NSYNDITVI
+120 NSYDDITVI
-129 TVISNDL
+129 TVISNEL
-136 EIHDFY
+136 QIQEFY
-142 NDLKVVNSWKGFS
+142 NDLKVLNSWKGFE
-155 NAKLNLGQII
+155 NAKVDFGQII
-165 LLNHAFSPKLLIQLY
+165 ILNHAFSPKLLIQLY
-180 KVATK
+180 KIATK

-191 ESLHLPAHINYISNN
+191 ESLHLPIHINNILNN
-206 EDFLVIASNL
+206 KDFLVVASNL

-222 QDYIMEIGLDITNME
+222 QEYIMEIGLDITNME
-237 YEDDEID
+237 YEDDDINLD
-244 LNEFIER
+244 EFIQR

-263 LKKINLSAGILDYL
+263 LEKIDLNTGILDYL

-285 DMIEVGMSL
+285 DLIEVGMSL
-294 LENVEETDEL
+294 LENMGPTDEL

-314 SISDKNI
+314 SISDRNI
-321 TALLMGAI
+321 NALLIAAI
-329 RMEEDFKKGRV
+329 RIEEDFQKGRV
-340 REINLSEKLI
+340 REINLNEKLI

-370 GLLNFRRYSENKPGI
+370 ALLNFKRYSKEKPGI

-391 ILSNAFAGLIAACM
+391 ILSNTFAGLIAGCM

>member
-1 MTYPFERGIQLAK
+1 MAK
-14 NNKNNKKIESIQK
+14 KNKNIKEIKSIKNK
-27 KLENGE
+27 LLNGE
-33 LTKNEDALFINN
+33 LIKNEDVLYINN
-45 PDYFL
+45 PNYFL

-71 NNYISF
+71 DDYISF

-82 TEPLTDV
+82 DETLTDV
-89 ELMEITEEYKENN
+89 ELMEITEEYKENKA
-102 SIEGGYICQSFDK
+102 IDGGYICQSFDK
-115 IDFIV
+115 IDYII

-136 EIHDFY
+136 EVQEFF
-142 NDLKVVNSWKGFS
+142 NELKVVNSWKGFN
-155 NAKLNLGQII
+155 NAKVDFGQII

-180 KVATK
+180 KTAIK
-185 QKAKFF
+185 QKTKFF
-191 ESLHLPAHINYISNN
+191 ESLHLPIHINNILNN

-216 PEETLD
+216 PEETLN

-237 YEDDEID
+237 YEDDNID
-244 LNEFIER
+244 LDEFIER

-263 LKKINLSAGILDYL
+263 LEKINLKMGILDYL
-277 VSEGIQIG
+277 VSKGILIG
-285 DMIEVGMSL
+285 DLIEVGTSL
-294 LENVEETDEL
+294 LEDVEASDEL
-304 KDKLEKQLLK
+304 KEKLENQLLK
-314 SISDKNI
+314 SISDRNI
-321 TALLMGAI
+321 NALLMGAI
-329 RMEEDFKKGRV
+329 RMEEDIQKGRV
-340 REINLSEKLI
+340 REISLNEKLI

-370 GLLNFRRYSENKPGI
+370 AILNFRRYSKNKPGI

-391 ILSNAFAGLIAACM
+391 ILSNTFAGLIAGSI
-405 TKILEE
+405 TKTLEEWNY

>member
-1 MTYPFERGIQLAK
+1 MAK
-14 NNKNNKKIESIQK
+14 KNKTNKKEIESITN
-27 KLENGE
+27 KLANGE
-33 LTKNEDALFINN
+33 LIKNDDALYINN

-65 NIMVLS
+65 NIMILS
-71 NNYISF
+71 NNYINF
-77 NRQNE
+77 NKKYE
-82 TEPLTDV
+82 EELTDV
-89 ELMEITEEYKENN
+89 ELMEITEEYKEKNN
-102 SIEGGYICQSFDK
+102 IEGGYNCQSFDK
-115 IDFIV
+115 TEYII
-120 NSYNDITVI
+120 NSYEDITVI

-136 EIHDFY
+136 EVQEFT
-142 NDLKVVNSWKGFS
+142 NELKVVNSWKGF
-155 NAKLNLGQII
+155 NHARLNFGQII

-191 ESLHLPAHINYISNN
+191 ESLHLPVHINNILNDK
-206 EDFLVIASNL
+206 DFLVIASNL
-216 PEETLD
+216 PEETLN

-237 YEDDEID
+237 YEDYEID
-244 LNEFIER
+244 LDEFIER

-256 VISCEDA
+256 IISCEDA
-263 LKKINLSAGILDYL
+263 LEKIKLNMGILDYL

-285 DMIEVGMSL
+285 DLIEVGMAL
-294 LENVEETDEL
+294 LEETEETDEL
-304 KDKLEKQLLK
+304 KEKLENEMIKQ
-314 SISDKNI
+314 ISDRNI
-321 TALLMGAI
+321 NALIMGSI

-340 REINLSEKLI
+340 REINLNEKLI
-350 HFYPDELIGATI
+350 HFYPDEIIGTSI

-370 GLLNFRRYSENKPGI
+370 GVLNFRRYSKDKPGI

-391 ILSNAFAGLIAACM
+391 ILSNTFAGLIAGCM

>member
-1 MTYPFERGIQLAK
+1 MSK
-14 NNKNNKKIESIQK
+14 KNKNPKGIGSIQN
-27 KLENGE
+27 KLVNGE
-33 LTKNEDALFINN
+33 LIKNEDSLYINN
-45 PDYFL
+45 PNYLL

-71 NNYISF
+71 NDYINF
-77 NRQNE
+77 NRINE
-82 TEPLTDV
+82 EDELTDI
-89 ELMEITEEYKENN
+89 ELMEITEDYKEKNE
-102 SIEGGYICQSFDK
+102 IEGGYICQSFDK
-115 IDFIV
+115 IEYLI
-120 NSYNDITVI
+120 NSYDDITVI

-136 EIHDFY
+136 EVQDFHD
-142 NDLKVVNSWKGFS
+142 DLKVVNSWKGFE
-155 NAKLNLGQII
+155 NAKLNFGQII

-180 KVATK
+180 KIATK

-191 ESLHLPAHINYISNN
+191 ESLHLPAHINHILNN

-237 YEDDEID
+237 YEDEDID
-244 LNEFIER
+244 LNEFTQR

-263 LKKINLSAGILDYL
+263 LEEINLNMGILDYL
-277 VSEGIQIG
+277 VSEGILIG
-285 DMIEVGMSL
+285 DMVEVGMSL
-294 LENVEETDEL
+294 LENMEPTEEL
-304 KDKLEKQLLK
+304 KDNLKKQLLK
-314 SISDKNI
+314 SMSDKNI
-321 TALLMGAI
+321 NALIMGAI
-329 RMEEDFKKGRV
+329 RMEEDFQKGRV
-340 REINLSEKLI
+340 REINLNEKPI
-350 HFYPDELIGATI
+350 HFYPDELIGASI

-370 GLLNFRRYSENKPGI
+370 ALLNFRRYSKNKPGI

-391 ILSNAFAGLIAACM
+391 ILSNTFAGLIAGSM

>member
-1 MTYPFERGIQLAK
+1 MSK
-14 NNKNNKKIESIQK
+14 KNKNPKGIESIQN
-27 KLENGE
+27 KLVNGE
-33 LTKNEDALFINN
+33 LIKNEDSLYINN
-45 PDYFL
+45 PDYLL

-71 NNYISF
+71 NDYINF
-77 NRQNE
+77 NRINE
-82 TEPLTDV
+82 EDELTDI
-89 ELMEITEEYKENN
+89 ELMEITEDYKEKNE
-102 SIEGGYICQSFDK
+102 IEGGYICQSFDK
-115 IDFIV
+115 IEYLI
-120 NSYNDITVI
+120 NSYDDITVI

-136 EIHDFY
+136 EVQDFHD
-142 NDLKVVNSWKGFS
+142 DLKVVNSWKGFE
-155 NAKLNLGQII
+155 NAKLNFGQII

-180 KVATK
+180 KIATK

-191 ESLHLPAHINYISNN
+191 ESLHLPAHINHILNN

-237 YEDDEID
+237 YEDEDID
-244 LNEFIER
+244 LNEFTQR

-263 LKKINLSAGILDYL
+263 LEEINLNMGILDYL
-277 VSEGIQIG
+277 VSEGILIG
-285 DMIEVGMSL
+285 DMVEVGMSL
-294 LENVEETDEL
+294 LENMEPTEEL
-304 KDKLEKQLLK
+304 KDNLKKQLLK
-314 SISDKNI
+314 SMSDKNI
-321 TALLMGAI
+321 NALIMGAI
-329 RMEEDFKKGRV
+329 RMEDDFQKGRV
-340 REINLSEKLI
+340 REINLNEKPV
-350 HFYPDELIGATI
+350 HFYPDELIGASI

-370 GLLNFRRYSENKPGI
+370 ALLNFRRYSKNKPGI

-391 ILSNAFAGLIAACM
+391 ILSNTFAGLIAGSM